1 MAMLVQPPQVGSFR
15 FSTAGVPAHERHN
28 AIHQLR
34 ERGILPIE
42 PLPDHAVSVQV
53 NKCFLPGAGILS
65 GTLCG
70 VRQDGNLQAIG
81 DDLFFGVNIAGRST
95 AFQRGDE
102 IVIGDGDATVKSCAA
117 GALAP
122 LVTGLDDRMMRL
134 VPRDTPALQ
143 LLTSYVSAVVHV
155 RNQASPEVSHA
166 VVTHLHDLIALS
178 VGATRDATAMAG
190 RSVRAARLQAIKCD
204 IAANLA
210 NGSLTAAAIAAR
222 HRLTPP
228 YLHKLF
234 KGEGITFTQFIQG
247 ERLDRAYRML
257 RDPRFVIRGAH
268 HHIDRI

>member
-1 MAMLVQPPQVGSFR
+1 VPPSSHNGSVKPQV
-15 FSTAGVPAHERHN
+15 
-28 AIHQLR
+28 
-34 ERGILPIE
+34 
-42 PLPDHAVSVQV
+42 
-53 NKCFLPGAGILS
+53 
-65 GTLCG
+65 
-70 VRQDGNLQAIG
+70 
-81 DDLFFGVNIAGRST
+81 
-95 AFQRGDE
+95 
-102 IVIGDGDATVKSCAA
+102 
-117 GALAP
+117 
-122 LVTGLDDRMMRL
+122 
-134 VPRDTPALQ
+134 
-143 LLTSYVSAVVHV
+143 
-155 RNQASPEVSHA
+155 SHL

-178 VGATRDATAMAG
+178 IGATPDATAMAG
-190 RSVRAARLQAIKCD
+190 RSVRAARLRAIKCD